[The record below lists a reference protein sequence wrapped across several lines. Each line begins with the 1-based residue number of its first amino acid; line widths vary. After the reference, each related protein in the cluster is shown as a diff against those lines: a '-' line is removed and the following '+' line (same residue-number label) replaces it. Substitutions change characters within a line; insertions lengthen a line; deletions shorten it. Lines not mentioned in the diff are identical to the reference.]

1 MPGSCYHIWCMTK
14 TTVYLEPDVV
24 MALRQMAAAEGRPQA
39 ELIRDALKDFT
50 RRRKRVAIPGVGGF
64 DSGRADGSAEAE
76 VILRKAS
83 RAGKWRRQVSR
94 GAHR

>member
-1 MPGSCYHIWCMTK
+1 MTK

-39 ELIRDALKDFT
+39 ELIRDALKEFT
-50 RRRKRVAIPGVGGF
+50 GRRKRVEIPGVGEF
-64 DSGRADGSAEAE
+64 DSGRTGGSADSEAL
-76 VILRKAS
+76 LRKAS

>member
-1 MPGSCYHIWCMTK
+1 MTK

-39 ELIRDALKDFT
+39 ELIRDALDDFT